1 MPLQTVAAF
10 GGLTQP
16 VFRPVKAGA
25 VDFFVAPSLT
35 AYNAN
40 VGYNGSWVYCGRI
53 EPGSFKN
60 SFDRKYYDV
69 KSGLPETIKESIV
82 TEVSGKMS
90 CTFLEYT
97 AKVLELANSGDVGKP
112 IYGSTPVS
120 TTTSA
125 IATSADQITVTSA
138 TGLSAATG
146 TAGSAVPGDMISVVT
161 PNGTEF
167 AYITGIAGTTL
178 TLYPRLSALPAS
190 GAIVKRVDGFEEPAG
205 TSTVATYALM
215 CVETLTDGGQLVTW
229 APKGRAMGIKDDYAQ
244 GKPAVV
250 PVEFELYGVYDAA
263 YNGPIV
269 AKKFSL
275 NAAASLSLFA

>member
-16 VFRPVKAGA
+16 VYRPVKAGA
-25 VDFFVAPSLT
+25 VDFFVAPALT

-40 VGYNGSWVYCGRI
+40 VGYNGSWTYCGRI

-69 KSGLPETIKESIV
+69 KTGLPETIKESIV

-90 CTFLEYT
+90 ATFIEYT
-97 AKVLELANSGDVGKP
+97 AKVLELANSGDAGTP
-112 IYGSTPVS
+112 IYGATPVS
-120 TTTSA
+120 T
-125 IATSADQITVTSA
+125 ATSAASTSPDQITVTST
-138 TGLSAATG
+138 TGLSAGSGAV
-146 TAGSAVPGDMISVVT
+146 GSAVPGDMVSVVT

-167 AYITGIAGTTL
+167 AYITAISGSTI
-178 TLYPRLSALPAS
+178 TLYPRLSALPIS
-190 GAIVKRVDGFEEPAG
+190 GAVVKRVDGFEEAAG

-215 CVETLTDGGQLVTW
+215 AVETLTSGGQIVTW
-229 APKGRAMGIKDDYAQ
+229 APKGRAGGIKDDLAH
-244 GKPAVV
+244 GKPSVNA
-250 PVEFELYGVYDAA
+250 VEFDLYGVYDAA

-269 AKKFSL
+269 AKKFVL